1 MFLLNGEPAHCIDP
15 ADRGL
20 QYGDGL
26 FETLEVRRGR
36 PLFLDRHLR
45 RLALGCRRLMIPMP
59 DADLLEAEALS
70 LAAGKEAAVLKLIVT
85 RGSGGRGYR
94 QPDVIQ
100 PTRLFSLHPYP
111 DYPSHYQAEGIVV
124 DFCLQRL
131 SCNPT
136 LAGIKHLN
144 RLEQVLARAEWADD
158 SRQEG
163 LMLDSLDRVVE
174 GTMSNLFIVKNGA
187 LLTPSLAD
195 CGVAGIVREW
205 ILTFASAEGISSVE
219 ADITVDEVLAA
230 DEAFVTNSVI
240 GIWPV
245 RRVAERG
252 FAVGPLTQR
261 ICGGFQL
268 AKQRELSRWSSM

>member
-26 FETLEVRRGR
+26 FETLEVRQGR

-45 RLALGCRRLMIPMP
+45 RLASGCRRLMIPMP
-59 DADLLEAEALS
+59 DAGLLEAEALS
-70 LAAGKEAAVLKLIVT
+70 FAAGREAAVLKLIVT
-85 RGSGGRGYR
+85 RGCGGRGYR

-111 DYPSHYQAEGIVV
+111 DYPAHYQTDGIVA
-124 DFCLQRL
+124 DFCRQRL
-131 SCNPT
+131 SSNAT

-144 RLEQVLARAEWADD
+144 RLEQVLARAEWSDD
-158 SRQEG
+158 SCQEG
-163 LMLDSLDRVVE
+163 LMLDVQNYVVE
-174 GTMSNLFIVKNGA
+174 GTMSNLFIVKNGV
-187 LLTPSLAD
+187 LLTPALTD

-205 ILTFASAEGISSVE
+205 SLAFAAAEGLPSVE
-219 ADITVDEVLAA
+219 AAITVDQVLAA
-230 DEAFVTNSVI
+230 DEVFVTNSVI

-245 RRVAERG
+245 RRLAG
-252 FAVGPLTQR
+252 QDFPVGPVTQR
-261 ICGGFQL
+261 ICAAYRL
-268 AKQRELSRWSSM
+268 AKQRELS

>member
-26 FETLEVRRGR
+26 FETLEVRQGR

-45 RLALGCRRLMIPMP
+45 RLASGCRRLMIPMP
-59 DADLLEAEALS
+59 DADLLEAEACS
-70 LAAGKEAAVLKLIVT
+70 FAAGRDVAVLKLIVT
-85 RGSGGRGYR
+85 RGCGGRGYR

-111 DYPSHYQAEGIVV
+111 DYPAYYQTDGIVA
-124 DFCLQRL
+124 DFCRQRL
-131 SCNPT
+131 SSNAT
-136 LAGIKHLN
+136 LSGIKHLN
-144 RLEQVLARAEWADD
+144 RLEQVLARAEWSDD

-163 LMLDSLDRVVE
+163 LMLDVQDYVVE
-174 GTMSNLFIVKNGA
+174 GTMSNLFIVENGV
-187 LLTPSLAD
+187 LLTPVLTD

-205 ILTFASAEGISSVE
+205 ILGFAAAEGLPS
-219 ADITVDEVLAA
+219 AQAAITVDQVLAA
-230 DEAFVTNSVI
+230 DEVFVTNSVI

-245 RRVAERG
+245 RRVAG
-252 FAVGPLTQR
+252 QDFPVGPVTQR
-261 ICGGFQL
+261 ICAAYRL
-268 AKQRELSRWSSM
+268 AKQRELS

>member
-26 FETLEVRRGR
+26 FETLEVRQGR

-45 RLALGCRRLMIPMP
+45 RLASGCRRLMIPMP
-59 DADLLEAEALS
+59 DAGLLEAEALS
-70 LAAGKEAAVLKLIVT
+70 FAAGREAAVLKLIVT
-85 RGSGGRGYR
+85 RGCGGRGYR

-111 DYPSHYQAEGIVV
+111 DYPAHYQTDGIVA
-124 DFCLQRL
+124 DFCRQRL
-131 SCNPT
+131 SSNAT

-144 RLEQVLARAEWADD
+144 RLEQVLARAEWSDD

-163 LMLDSLDRVVE
+163 LMLDVQNYVVE
-174 GTMSNLFIVKNGA
+174 GTMSNLFIVKSGV
-187 LLTPSLAD
+187 LLTPALTD

-205 ILTFASAEGISSVE
+205 SLAFAAAEGLPSVE
-219 ADITVDEVLAA
+219 AAITVDQVLAA
-230 DEAFVTNSVI
+230 DEVFVTNSVI

-245 RRVAERG
+245 RRLAG
-252 FAVGPLTQR
+252 QDFPVGQVTQR
-261 ICGGFQL
+261 ICAAYRL
-268 AKQRELSRWSSM
+268 AKQRELS